1 MSSIEKT
8 YSKWPQRW
16 YSAQEAIAFISN
28 DRNKKFQTFSCNNES
43 FIDFNNIYIKVNTEN
58 AIKAGIMDSADMQN
72 PKFRTVIKWPLK
84 GSMMYKADIAVLSL
98 LANYEW
104 DRPIY
109 FASIVGMQA
118 NRNLQKY
125 MYCEGLAYKLTPIEY
140 GGTGG
145 THTEKMLALLNKNY
159 DLVKRN
165 GDSVKV
171 GFDWGNMK
179 GEGVLVDYYTM
190 RMVQNLRLQMMKLSD
205 QLIAQNR
212 YDDALNVLNI
222 TFEEMPVEN
231 EQVPADDICYYLCA
245 NYFEAGDTLKGN
257 QIGQTLANLQL
268 DRLNFFS
275 DLDKDAFLPYVWNE
289 FGRALFNVEMLREAS
304 LTNLDRTKMFEPNT
318 ANNNASFLEK
328 GVLANTNYDQL
339 CLKLRAVYRENPGKK
354 SFFENQ
360 QKFPVYYTQ
369 LWKSGI

>member
-1 MSSIEKT
+1 
-8 YSKWPQRW
+8 
-16 YSAQEAIAFISN
+16 
-28 DRNKKFQTFSCNNES
+28 
-43 FIDFNNIYIKVNTEN
+43 
-58 AIKAGIMDSADMQN
+58 
-72 PKFRTVIKWPLK
+72 
-84 GSMMYKADIAVLSL
+84 
-98 LANYEW
+98 
-104 DRPIY
+104 
-109 FASIVGMQA
+109 
-118 NRNLQKY
+118 
-125 MYCEGLAYKLTPIEY
+125 
-140 GGTGG
+140 
-145 THTEKMLALLNKNY
+145 
-159 DLVKRN
+159 
-165 GDSVKV
+165 
-171 GFDWGNMK
+171 MK

-257 QIGQTLANLQL
+257 QVGQTLANLQL

-275 DLDKDAFLPYVWNE
+275 DLDKDVFLPYVWNE
-289 FGRALFNVEMLREAS
+289 LGRALFNVEMLREAS

-339 CLKLRAVYRENPGKK
+339 CLKLRAVYRENPGKR